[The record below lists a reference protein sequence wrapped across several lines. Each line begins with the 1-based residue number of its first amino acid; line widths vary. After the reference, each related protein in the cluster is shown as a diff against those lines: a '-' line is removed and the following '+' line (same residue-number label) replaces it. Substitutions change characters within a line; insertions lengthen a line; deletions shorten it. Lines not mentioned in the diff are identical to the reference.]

1 MERSKYVAQ
10 NKRISLVRCEI
21 LTKCTSASS
30 NNKPGKHSEIKVVV
44 LNNQAK
50 FFKIIHSTP
59 TYAHNN
65 IHYP

>member
-10 NKRISLVRCEI
+10 NKRISLVRCET

-30 NNKPGKHSEIKVVV
+30 NSSPGKHSEIKAVV

-50 FFKIIHSTP
+50 FLK
-59 TYAHNN
+59 
-65 IHYP
+65 